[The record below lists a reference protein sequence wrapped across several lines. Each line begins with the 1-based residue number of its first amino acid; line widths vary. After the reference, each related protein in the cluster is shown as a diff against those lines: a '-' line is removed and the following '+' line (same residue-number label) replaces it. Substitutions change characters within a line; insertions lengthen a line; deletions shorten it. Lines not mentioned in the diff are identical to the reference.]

1 MEVKDTQI
9 DMQET
14 KQTMASF
21 MGTFEKYDSSIAHI
35 EKSHGDLVE
44 TVDKLKDNMGQIST
58 NVATLKVCVY
68 SIDLMIVS
76 NQIKTPVVFVYFT

>member
-14 KQTMASF
+14 KQMMASF
-21 MGTFEKYDSSIAHI
+21 MGAFDKYDSSIAAM
-35 EKSHGDLVE
+35 ERSHGDLVE
-44 TVDKLKDNMGQIST
+44 TLDKLKGNMGQIST

-68 SIDLMIVS
+68 NINLMIVS
-76 NQIKTPVVFVYFT
+76 TQVKTPIVFVYFT